1 MKPDLDKIRTLGNE
15 LKCMLETSNKF
26 IKDSWLENY
35 AEWMKVSYDENKYF
49 HKIMMENDN
58 FAIYFLN

>member
-15 LKCMLETSNKF
+15 LKCMLETSDKF

-35 AEWMKVSYDENKYF
+35 AEWMKVSYDGKQ
-49 HKIMMENDN
+49 IV
-58 FAIYFLN
+58 LSL